1 MWSTSIN
8 DEINVQKATLQ
19 IRAWVEMLIS
29 WVKNTRDERNPMQA
43 CTRLSEIARNTCDS
57 ENFDLNTMWSPTKA
71 ADAMASV
78 RISLACFMV
87 MFLALYGPFSK
98 FYEHILGCRMPPDCC
113 LFCVVGSV
121 RSNTTII
128 KFPNLLFYVVF
139 LFATRIHA
147 LLDLD
152 GLNFK
157 INISLFIVT
166 NKVQRNALEC
176 CINV

>member
-87 MFLALYGPFSK
+87 MFLALYGTFSK

-113 LFCVVGSV
+113 LFSQICFVFKESWKCTFEYYYNKISELIILCCFFICNPHS
-121 RSNTTII
+121 RSFGFRWI
-128 KFPNLLFYVVF
+128 KF
-139 LFATRIHA
+139 
-147 LLDLD
+147 
-152 GLNFK
+152 
-157 INISLFIVT
+157 
-166 NKVQRNALEC
+166 
-176 CINV
+176 

>member
-1 MWSTSIN
+1 
-8 DEINVQKATLQ
+8 
-19 IRAWVEMLIS
+19 MLHGD
-29 WVKNTRDERNPMQA
+29 VFGPLRDIFEVLRTHFGLP
-43 CTRLSEIARNTCDS
+43 D
-57 ENFDLNTMWSPTKA
+57 A
-71 ADAMASV
+71 AGLLFVFTD
-78 RISLACFMV
+78 
-87 MFLALYGPFSK
+87 
-98 FYEHILGCRMPPDCC
+98 
-113 LFCVVGSV
+113 LFCVGSV